1 MIINGLF
8 FDFIF
13 FIPLEISDS
22 DKDNIQIKEYATKT
36 HMNFVDDYLH
46 VFPHDD
52 LDAIK
57 RSK

>member
-36 HMNFVDDYLH
+36 HMNFVDDYLY

>member
-1 MIINGLF
+1 M
-8 FDFIF
+8 DFSLISFF

-36 HMNFVDDYLH
+36 HMNFVDDYLY